1 MRRYTLYLLIIVL
14 VSYGQMLGMGVW
26 KDDNAI
32 FFKFNHINEP
42 AGFFGTGLL
51 GQGPYRFS
59 ITPYWFIYKLV
70 GYEHVWAYYLLIL
83 IFYFLITYLVY
94 RVFSKLISP
103 TGGKLA
109 GFLFATGFVASEGF
123 YWLANAM
130 LADASM
136 VIDLLVLLCY
146 FIYLRKKRVLYYLLA
161 IGLYWL
167 VSFLVPLRNY
177 YFFAVILLFE
187 LIYAGF
193 KNLPRLIPFGL
204 VFYRYV
210 LVNLDARAFSLKDF
224 FISLVGGNWYLTQGF
239 LSSVASLVVPDWF
252 TFWLFDHL
260 DRQLITLGAL
270 LVIFIFYYLL
280 FKGKR
285 RGLIKIT
292 LFTLASILWVVIS
305 KTIYSTPVL
314 ILSPA
319 RLFIIRLGGLIALL
333 TIALLLSLDK
343 KLKGHFLFFTFW
355 FVTSVAVYTFY
366 EPTAYLGTTHRYFAH
381 SLVALVGVLAVVFV
395 ALKPQ
400 EGFWPK
406 LAKGMI
412 IFWGISN
419 LASSVIYQNKILKER
434 SIPVSNF
441 YWQLKQHVSEVE
453 VGDVFYFD
461 VAREVAPYYG
471 DAFKVSSMPN
481 ETAIAWRYGVDR
493 NDLKLFDKFEDFVAW
508 VSENDLA
515 QEQVHTFFYSKEG
528 LVDTSEK
535 TWKFL
540 QGRDGFIDVELKTV
554 QEDGLMVFSGEPIE
568 SITPIELE
576 LVARALPKTVSQI
589 SFPFGVVGNSVAED
603 PQLRLAAFD
612 YQRQKQSLM
621 AGASV
626 TTNSVWFED
635 VADHLIDGDPNSVW
649 RSHRIMWS
657 KEHNAN
663 LTLNLG
669 REELIS
675 GFVWFNAYSNNSPTK
690 YSVEVSLD
698 GQNWQQV
705 DAKESQKRIEPADMQ
720 VISFGPQRV
729 RYVRM
734 IIFKSLSDDSPGIAE
749 VWVVP
754 AGFEKLDINQTESFL
769 AQPFVLVPDNQS
781 YIFTL
786 EKVGYV
792 GRADIY
798 WQDNQSKEWVTAFGS
813 KLEPVYDSFPR
824 FYRVFVPARGTEIE
838 KIKIA
843 NLTIPGEIKVTSV
856 RYRHLPLKEILAK

>member
-103 TGGKLA
+103 TGGKIA

-146 FIYLRKKRVLYYLLA
+146 FIYLRKKRMLYYLLA
-161 IGLYWL
+161 VGFYWL

-177 YFFAVILLFE
+177 YFFVVILLFD

-210 LVNLDARAFSLKDF
+210 LVNLDTRAFSLKDF
-224 FISLVGGNWYLTQGF
+224 FVSIINGNWYLTQGF

-366 EPTAYLGTTHRYFAH
+366 EPTTYLGTTHRYFAH
-381 SLVALVGVLAVVFV
+381 SLAPLVGILAVAFV
-395 ALKPQ
+395 AAKSKKS
-400 EGFWPK
+400 FWSK
-406 LAKGMI
+406 MAGAVI
-412 IFWGISN
+412 IFWGLIN
-419 LASSVIYQNKILKER
+419 LVSSVVYQNKILRIR
-434 SIPVSNF
+434 SIPVRNF
-441 YWQLKQHVSEVE
+441 YSQLREYVPNVN

-461 VAREVAPYYG
+461 VARDAAPYFG

-493 NDLKLFDKFEDFVAW
+493 NDLKLFDKFEDFASW
-508 VSENDLA
+508 VDENSLKE
-515 QEQVHTFFYSKEG
+515 EQVHTYFYSKES
-528 LVDTSEK
+528 LVDTSK
-535 TWKFL
+535 QTWEYLNGKSDF
-540 QGRDGFIDVELKTV
+540 
-554 QEDGLMVFSGEPIE
+554 
-568 SITPIELE
+568 
-576 LVARALPKTVSQI
+576 
-589 SFPFGVVGNSVAED
+589 
-603 PQLRLAAFD
+603 
-612 YQRQKQSLM
+612 
-621 AGASV
+621 
-626 TTNSVWFED
+626 
-635 VADHLIDGDPNSVW
+635 
-649 RSHRIMWS
+649 
-657 KEHNAN
+657 KE
-663 LTLNLG
+663 
-669 REELIS
+669 
-675 GFVWFNAYSNNSPTK
+675 
-690 YSVEVSLD
+690 VEV
-698 GQNWQQV
+698 
-705 DAKESQKRIEPADMQ
+705 K
-720 VISFGPQRV
+720 
-729 RYVRM
+729 
-734 IIFKSLSDDSPGIAE
+734 
-749 VWVVP
+749 
-754 AGFEKLDINQTESFL
+754 TE
-769 AQPFVLVPDNQS
+769 
-781 YIFTL
+781 
-786 EKVGYV
+786 
-792 GRADIY
+792 
-798 WQDNQSKEWVTAFGS
+798 
-813 KLEPVYDSFPR
+813 
-824 FYRVFVPARGTEIE
+824 
-838 KIKIA
+838 
-843 NLTIPGEIKVTSV
+843 
-856 RYRHLPLKEILAK
+856 